1 MSAPRIVRMEALP
14 VRVTGAKAP
23 MWWAM
28 VLLVTIEST
37 VFATL
42 FSSYFY
48 LRFAVPEWPPA
59 DLPEPKLML
68 PIVNTGVL
76 FASSVAVL
84 IASSG
89 IRKGKLGRL
98 KWGMGIGVLL
108 EIVFFVIKVILSQ
121 TIGYDGTDHAYGSIF
136 FTISRLHTFHVL
148 VAVLMAGSAWVL
160 AMRGYY
166 TQERRLGI
174 QVINL
179 YWQFVAIVWIPVFVV
194 LFLVPRWF

>member
-1 MSAPRIVRMEALP
+1 MSAPRVVRMDALP
-14 VRVTGAKAP
+14 VGGTGTRAP

-28 VLLVTIEST
+28 LLVVTIETT

-48 LRFAVPEWPPA
+48 LRFAVPAWPPA
-59 DLPEPKLML
+59 NLPEPGLLL

-89 IRKGKLGRL
+89 IKKGKMKRL

-108 EIVFFVIKVILSQ
+108 EIVFFAIKIVLSMQ
-121 TIGYDGTDHAYGSIF
+121 IGYDGTDHAYGSIF

-148 VAVLMAGSAWVL
+148 VAVLMAGSAFVL
-160 AMRGYY
+160 ALRGYY

-179 YWQFVAIVWIPVFVV
+179 YWQFVAIVWIPVFVI